1 MSLSSATSRFFLF
14 LSILAFS
21 ACGSS
26 GSGSS
31 GNSAIV
37 GLALSTDGNTLYL
50 ANADKQVIQSLNLTN
65 LAVST
70 YAGGAN
76 TSGTTNA
83 TGAAA
88 RFNEP
93 FALVNMGGTLFVAD
107 THNHGIRQIDTTQT
121 VTTLAGKLGTA
132 GATDDTGVAALF
144 NYPKGITSVGGDF
157 YVADTSNFLVRK
169 VTSGGA
175 VTTFAGTS
183 GQSGYV
189 DGASNAGVKF
199 GAPFAVAAT
208 ATNIYVSDSSNH
220 SIRSILI
227 SDKSVS
233 TLAGSTSGVPGTTDS
248 ITPGQGTTAR
258 FNTPAGIVTDG
269 TNLYVA
275 DFDNHTIR
283 KIVIAT
289 GVVSTIAGT
298 AGTSGSTDSPTGPG
312 TVAKFNTPI
321 GLALDT
327 ARGFLY
333 VSDQRYTKIR
343 KIDLASGAVT
353 TLNASF

>member
-1 MSLSSATSRFFLF
+1 MMFLSVIVRRFFLF
-14 LSILAFS
+14 VTALAIS

-26 GSGSS
+26 GSGGST
-31 GNSAIV
+31 NSAIL
-37 GLALSTDGNTLYL
+37 GLALSTDGNTLYV
-50 ANADKQVIQSLNLTN
+50 ANADKHVIQSLNLAT

-70 YAGGAN
+70 YAGVAN
-76 TSGTTNA
+76 KSGTTNA
-83 TGAAA
+83 TGTSA
-88 RFNEP
+88 RFYEP
-93 FALVNMGGTLFVAD
+93 FSLVNVGGTLFVAD
-107 THNHGIRQIDTTQT
+107 TFNHGIRQIDATQA
-121 VTTLAGKLGTA
+121 VTALAGKLGTA
-132 GATDDTGVAALF
+132 GATDDTGAAALF
-144 NYPKGITSVGGDF
+144 NYPKGITNVGTDL
-157 YVADTSNFLVRK
+157 YVADTDNFLIRK

-208 ATNIYVSDSSNH
+208 ATNIYVSDSDNN

-227 SDKSVS
+227 ADKSVS
-233 TLAGSTSGVPGTTDS
+233 TLAGSTSGVSGTTDA
-248 ITPGQGTTAR
+248 TGTSAR
-258 FNTPAGIVTDG
+258 FNAPAGIVTDG

-275 DFDNHTIR
+275 DSNNHTIR

-298 AGTSGSTDSPTGPG
+298 AGTSGSTDAPTGPG
-312 TVAKFNTPI
+312 TAAKFNTPI

-327 ARGFLY
+327 TRNFLY

-343 KIDLASGAVT
+343 KIDLTSGAVT

>member
-1 MSLSSATSRFFLF
+1 M
-14 LSILAFS
+14 ILNAVRCLIFVIVALAIS

-26 GSGSS
+26 GGGGGGGSS
-31 GNSAIV
+31 IL
-37 GLALSTDGNTLYL
+37 GLTLSTDGNTLYL
-50 ANADKQVIQSLNLTN
+50 ANADKHVIQSVNLAT

-76 TSGTTNA
+76 ASGTANG
-83 TGAAA
+83 TGTAA
-88 RFNEP
+88 RFYEP
-93 FALVNMGGTLFVAD
+93 FALVNVGGTLFVAD
-107 THNHGIRQIDTTQT
+107 TFNHGIRQIDATQA
-121 VTTLAGKLGTA
+121 VTTLAGKLATA
-132 GATDDTGVAALF
+132 GATDDTGTAALF
-144 NYPKGITSVGGDF
+144 NYPKGIASVGGDI

-175 VTTFAGTS
+175 VTTFAGTN

-189 DGASNAGVKF
+189 DGASNAGVRF

-208 ATNIYVSDSSNH
+208 ATNIYVADSANN

-227 SDKSVS
+227 ADKSVS
-233 TLAGSTSGVPGTTDS
+233 TLAGSTSGVSGTTDS
-248 ITPGQGTTAR
+248 STPGQGTSAR

-275 DFDNHTIR
+275 DSDNHTIR

-298 AGTSGSTDSPTGPG
+298 AGTSGSTDAPTGPG
-312 TVAKFNTPI
+312 TAAKFNTPI
-321 GLALDT
+321 GLALD
-327 ARGFLY
+327 AANGILY

-343 KIDLASGAVT
+343 KIVLANGAVT
-353 TLNASF
+353 MLNASF

>member
-1 MSLSSATSRFFLF
+1 MILNAVRCLLF
-14 LSILAFS
+14 VIVALAVS

-26 GSGSS
+26 GGGGGGGSS
-31 GNSAIV
+31 IL
-37 GLALSTDGNTLYL
+37 GLTLSTDGNTLYL
-50 ANADKQVIQSLNLTN
+50 ANADKHVIQSVNLAT

-76 TSGTTNA
+76 ASGTTNG

-88 RFNEP
+88 RFYGP
-93 FALVNMGGTLFVAD
+93 FALVNVGGTLFVAD
-107 THNHGIRQIDTTQT
+107 TFNHGIRQIDATQT

-144 NYPKGITSVGGDF
+144 NYPKGITSGGGDF
-157 YVADTSNFLVRK
+157 YVADTSNFLIRK

-183 GQSGYV
+183 GQPGYV
-189 DGASNAGVKF
+189 DGASTAGVKF
-199 GAPFAVAAT
+199 GVPFAVAAT
-208 ATNIYVSDSSNH
+208 ATNIYLSDSSNH

-227 SDKSVS
+227 ADKSVS
-233 TLAGSTSGVPGTTDS
+233 TLAGSTSGVSGTTDS
-248 ITPGQGTTAR
+248 TGTSAR
-258 FNTPAGIVTDG
+258 FNAPAGIVTDG

-275 DFDNHTIR
+275 DSDNHTIR

-298 AGTSGSTDSPTGPG
+298 AGTSGLTDSPTGPG
-312 TVAKFNTPI
+312 TAAKFNTPI

-327 ARGFLY
+327 TRGFLY